1 MNDKERY
8 EFYKAHGICVICGQ
22 ETAKKTSVRCS
33 KCAATVA
40 GYERIKYHSMEEE
53 EEERKEKLKKD
64 TQRIKST
71 REQRKAAGLCTTCG
85 KHPPKEGRLQCEAC
99 LARYRRYCEK
109 SRRKRG
115 VLPKDMIFNK
125 SRCCRCMREVPLV
138 SGKKM
143 CPECYKKA
151 VHAMEIARAHGQGGW
166 KSQNFVFSKAE
177 RKDW

>member
-1 MNDKERY
+1 MYDKERY

-22 ETAKKTSVRCS
+22 ETAKKTSA
-33 KCAATVA
+33 KCGKCTATSA
-40 GYERIKYHSMEEE
+40 DYARIKYHSMA

-64 TQRIKST
+64 VQRIKLT

-85 KHPPKEGRLQCEAC
+85 KRPPKEGRLQCETC
-99 LARYRRYCEK
+99 SARYKRYNEK

-115 VLPKDMIFNK
+115 VLPKDMVFNG

-151 VHAMEIARAHGQGGW
+151 CKGMEKARECRTEENGFERM
-166 KSQNFVFSKAE
+166 QNGFYYMQMAY
-177 RKDW
+177 